1 MKKLRDLRLAARLG
15 LLSGLGVLGVTL
27 VGLIGVTVVGN
38 LTDEMHHLNQ
48 VSGSL
53 RASVEADM
61 MHDALRADVLSSLR
75 MGADPDQIA
84 TDVQEHT
91 KIFKSRLADL
101 RAAHL
106 GAKVDKVLDDAAPA
120 LKDYFAATL
129 DITDKA
135 ATDIPAADA
144 GIDDFQK
151 TFTRLE
157 HQMSKIS
164 DTVQSAATTAQHHG
178 DDVATKARVE
188 LIAFAVL
195 VALLLLALAVWLVRT
210 ITRPVGRMVDVL
222 TAVAGGDLRPRVG
235 VTTQDELGRMGD
247 ALDRALERTSDMV
260 VAIGEGALTLA
271 GSSEE
276 LSATSSQLGA
286 NADHTATRA
295 ATASATA
302 EQVGVNVRVVADG
315 AEELSASIREIAS
328 QATEAT
334 RIAAEASGKAAE
346 AQAAMAE
353 LGTSS
358 AEVGEVVKVITSIA
372 EQTNLLALNATI
384 EAARAGEAGKGFAV
398 VANEVKELAKQTADA
413 TEAVSAKVAAIQ
425 ADATRAMTA
434 TTEINAVIDGVHA
447 ISASIASAV
456 EQQTATTNEIH
467 RSVTEA
473 ASGTNEIVDSAAD
486 VAGAAAETTSG
497 AGDALEAARS
507 LAGMA
512 SELEALVNQFRVD
525 RQVAAAI

>member
-38 LTDEMHHLNQ
+38 LTSEMHSLNR
-48 VSGSL
+48 VTGAL

-75 MGADPDQIA
+75 MGADADEIDA
-84 TDVQEHT
+84 DVTEHT
-91 KIFKSRLADL
+91 KIFKDRLATL
-101 RAAHL
+101 RAADL
-106 GAKVDKVLDDAAPA
+106 GAKVTKALDAAQPDLTSYLAAAKKSSA
-120 LKDYFAATL
+120 LAAA
-129 DITDKA
+129 DV
-135 ATDIPAADA
+135 PAAEA
-144 GIDDFQK
+144 QMPKFLK
-151 TFTRLE
+151 TFTKLE
-157 HQMSKIS
+157 VRMAHLS
-164 DTVQSAATTAQHHG
+164 DTVQASATAAQRHG
-178 DDVATKARVE
+178 DDVASKARLEV
-188 LIAFAVL
+188 IAFAFLIAALL
-195 VALLLLALAVWLVRT
+195 VAFAVWLVRSV
-210 ITRPVGRMVDVL
+210 TRPVGRMVDVL

-235 VTTQDELGRMGD
+235 VTTKDELGRMGD
-247 ALDRALERTSDMV
+247 ALDLALERTSDMV
-260 VAIGEGALTLA
+260 LAIGEGALTLA

-276 LSATSSQLGA
+276 LSATSSQLGI
-286 NADHTATRA
+286 NAEHTASRA
-295 ATASATA
+295 ADASATA
-302 EQVGVNVRVVADG
+302 EQIGGNVRIVADG
-315 AEELSASIREIAS
+315 AEELSSSIREIAA

-334 RIAAEASGKAAE
+334 RVAAQASGKAAE
-346 AQAAMAE
+346 AQAAMAD
-353 LGTSS
+353 LGASS

-384 EAARAGEAGKGFAV
+384 ESARAGEAGKGFAV
-398 VANEVKELAKQTADA
+398 VANEVKELARATAEA

-425 ADATRAMTA
+425 ADAARAMAA
-434 TTEINAVIDGVHA
+434 TSEINAVIDGVHA

-456 EQQTATTNEIH
+456 EEQTATTNEIH

-473 ASGTNEIVDSAAD
+473 ASGTTEIAHSAAD

-512 SELEALVNQFRVD
+512 SELETLVKQFRVD
-525 RQVAAAI
+525 RVVAPAF